1 MTRMEAEKY
10 LYVVAFLLVSPYICT
25 CQENCLDVS
34 CDFDTQIPCMSS
46 NNDEFQNT
54 WMQGQT
60 SQNITPTSGK
70 YAYPL
75 KGSGSNS
82 QEAGMTTCEFNVYVP
97 LRVSFDYIIT
107 HHDNHLQVFRQC
119 SEEEGQDF
127 PYKPS
132 DQQGLWHN
140 VSFTL
145 GPCHSD
151 TADGRVVFRGSA
163 KHEPSIAV
171 DNIVIRPCPLQTITT
186 STTDTTATATAMTTK
201 TTTPATTTTPTLTT
215 STTVPT
221 PTSTATSSSTTS
233 PTSAHTTRLLSSVPA
248 SLSTSLSVSSS
259 SSAPSSSSA
268 SSSSF
273 SLPTSPSPSSSLS
286 PDFRTSAYSEN
297 VPEDTSFHG
306 TSLASSASPS
316 SAEPSDTSPPPSS
329 PPHSQD
335 TSRKTTTPET
345 GAGTDSRPRT
355 PSPSP
360 HPTSSP
366 TPSHTSPPV
375 TSPPVTSSPVTSTHP
390 TSSPTPSHPSS
401 PVTSTP
407 VTSPTVTSP
416 QPSSANSSRN
426 TRNTIIIIGS
436 SVGGAIFLILV
447 VAAAIIIFTKVR
459 GKGKDKALHKD
470 RLIDNELPS
479 PGSPPNNC
487 TEATDF
493 PFFKDFCRTGP
504 DHHFFFRHHKAQ
516 YESFEMMPFHF
527 NGHGQPWLYGRL
539 QEDRQTSTDRSH
551 DYQHNWTD
559 IEMPAADYPGHD
571 DETRRAWNGTV
582 EEQLTPT
589 PTEHTDR
596 QHPSHRHTQGNHS
609 HRPQH
614 VHRELRGP
622 GGRDFSEGMKD
633 ISLYRSVP
641 HRVIALPD
649 PEHPSVHIPR
659 VWLNSTKPS
668 SS

>member
-1 MTRMEAEKY
+1 
-10 LYVVAFLLVSPYICT
+10 
-25 CQENCLDVS
+25 
-34 CDFDTQIPCMSS
+34 
-46 NNDEFQNT
+46 
-54 WMQGQT
+54 
-60 SQNITPTSGK
+60 
-70 YAYPL
+70 
-75 KGSGSNS
+75 
-82 QEAGMTTCEFNVYVP
+82 MTTCEFDVHVP
-97 LRVSFDYIIT
+97 LCVSFDYIVR

-127 PYKPS
+127 PNKPS
-132 DQQGLWHN
+132 DHLGQWHKAN
-140 VSFTL
+140 FTL
-145 GPCHSD
+145 GPCHPD
-151 TADGRVVFRGSA
+151 TSDGRVVFRGSA
-163 KHEPSIAV
+163 KREPTVAV
-171 DNIVIRPCPLQTITT
+171 DNIVIRPC
-186 STTDTTATATAMTTK
+186 
-201 TTTPATTTTPTLTT
+201 
-215 STTVPT
+215 
-221 PTSTATSSSTTS
+221 
-233 PTSAHTTRLLSSVPA
+233 
-248 SLSTSLSVSSS
+248 
-259 SSAPSSSSA
+259 
-268 SSSSF
+268 
-273 SLPTSPSPSSSLS
+273 
-286 PDFRTSAYSEN
+286 
-297 VPEDTSFHG
+297 

>member
-163 KHEPSIAV
+163 KREPTVAV
-171 DNIVIRPCPLQTITT
+171 DNIVIRPC
-186 STTDTTATATAMTTK
+186 
-201 TTTPATTTTPTLTT
+201 
-215 STTVPT
+215 
-221 PTSTATSSSTTS
+221 
-233 PTSAHTTRLLSSVPA
+233 
-248 SLSTSLSVSSS
+248 
-259 SSAPSSSSA
+259 
-268 SSSSF
+268 
-273 SLPTSPSPSSSLS
+273 
-286 PDFRTSAYSEN
+286 N
-297 VPEDTSFHG
+297 
-306 TSLASSASPS
+306 SLASSASPS
-316 SAEPSDTSPPPSS
+316 SAESSDTSPPPSS

-360 HPTSSP
+360 PPPRLPSP
-366 TPSHTSPPV
+366 PSHPSPPV
-375 TSPPVTSSPVTSTHP
+375 TSPPVTSSPVTSTP
-390 TSSPTPSHPSS
+390 SPSHTPRLPPPLPTRPHLS
-401 PVTSTP
+401 PPHLSPPHLSPPHSHPQQTAAGTP
-407 VTSPTVTSP
+407 RS
-416 QPSSANSSRN
+416 SSA
-426 TRNTIIIIGS
+426 
-436 SVGGAIFLILV
+436 
-447 VAAAIIIFTKVR
+447 AA
-459 GKGKDKALHKD
+459 
-470 RLIDNELPS
+470 
-479 PGSPPNNC
+479 
-487 TEATDF
+487 
-493 PFFKDFCRTGP
+493 
-504 DHHFFFRHHKAQ
+504 
-516 YESFEMMPFHF
+516 
-527 NGHGQPWLYGRL
+527 
-539 QEDRQTSTDRSH
+539 
-551 DYQHNWTD
+551 
-559 IEMPAADYPGHD
+559 
-571 DETRRAWNGTV
+571 
-582 EEQLTPT
+582 
-589 PTEHTDR
+589 
-596 QHPSHRHTQGNHS
+596 
-609 HRPQH
+609 
-614 VHRELRGP
+614 
-622 GGRDFSEGMKD
+622 SE
-633 ISLYRSVP
+633 VP
-641 HRVIALPD
+641 
-649 PEHPSVHIPR
+649 
-659 VWLNSTKPS
+659 PS
-668 SS
+668 SSSLLQLVSSSSPKCVAKARSQLRPKTVCWTTSCPVLGQLPIYVLKLRTFRPSDSSAELVQIISNRVPWTRSRNQKSVVRNCRRAANTFTSRTHGQTASQSPPHPREPQPQTSACTQRTEGTWRQGLQ